1 MDPLS
6 VNKKFILVLSLRQ
19 VQDCNKVIVA
29 LKKSVKK
36 QQVNKNR
43 LMEFWAVS
51 LKSNLHAIPIRR
63 IKKLTFDLKNTTQ
76 IIYLLFR
83 GIFVLQLLKDP
94 DM

>member
-1 MDPLS
+1 
-6 VNKKFILVLSLRQ
+6 
-19 VQDCNKVIVA
+19 
-29 LKKSVKK
+29 
-36 QQVNKNR
+36 
-43 LMEFWAVS
+43 MEFWAVS